1 VKHSWEIQALVVLR
15 SERTELED
23 SMVKDRLK
31 VVGLGG
37 SLAQQ
42 STSLAAL
49 RIALE
54 GAAEAGATTEL
65 LDIKEL
71 SLPMYDPAN
80 ENPPHS
86 VRKMCDSV
94 YEADGLIWSSPMY
107 NGTISGSFK
116 NALDWLKLLGD
127 RKPPYLTDKVV
138 GLISTAGGVQGLQ
151 AVNTMEFVVRA
162 LRGWAVPLVMPIAQ
176 AWKAFD
182 EKGIPQERQLAE
194 QLHALGREVVRGSCQ
209 FALEPPTKEDAAR
222 AEAELA
228 PISDSEAEI
237 A

>member
-1 VKHSWEIQALVVLR
+1 
-15 SERTELED
+15 
-23 SMVKDRLK
+23 MGKDRLK

-37 SLAQQ
+37 SLAQN

-54 GAAEAGATTEL
+54 GAAEAGATIEL
-65 LDIKEL
+65 LDIKAL
-71 SLPMYDPAN
+71 ALPMYEPAN
-80 ENPPHS
+80 KKPPES
-86 VRKMCDSV
+86 VIKLCEAI
-94 YEADGLIWSSPMY
+94 YQADGLIWSSPMY

-116 NALDWLKLLGD
+116 NALDWLILLGD
-127 RKPPYLTDKVV
+127 RHPAYLTDKVV

-182 EKGIPQERQLAE
+182 EKGVAQQSELVE
-194 QLHALGREVVRGSCQ
+194 QLHALGREVARGSCQ
-209 FALEPPTKEDAAR
+209 FALEPPTKEDAAK
-222 AEAELA
+222 AEAEVA
-228 PISDSEAEI
+228 PLSDDEALT